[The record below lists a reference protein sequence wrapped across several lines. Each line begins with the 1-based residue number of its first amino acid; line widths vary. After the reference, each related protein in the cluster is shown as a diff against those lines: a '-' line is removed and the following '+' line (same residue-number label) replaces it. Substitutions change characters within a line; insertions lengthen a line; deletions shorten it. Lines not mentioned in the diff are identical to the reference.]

1 MAKVDFVKIDEARF
15 VEVCRLYFIWKDLN
29 NSIKSWTSRGGGLM
43 SR

>member
-29 NSIKSWTSRGGGLM
+29 NSIKLLGGLM